1 MQRRNFRW
9 TFFHRA
15 QVLGDFHRAVFGPAH
30 GAEWSILEAF
40 LRQGGVMLG
49 ARRFRVQR
57 ERKLPLP
64 VEIEPGARQFII
76 RYFRV
81 EPGGW
86 TAIENHPHDH
96 GIFILHGRA
105 RILLGEEEVEV
116 GPRDAVYIAPHEV
129 HQLTPIGDEPLGFL
143 CIVPPKEN
151 EIG

>member
-1 MQRRNFRW
+1 MGVI
-9 TFFHRA
+9 HRYTGEEGDYNWEGAIPRGYKKDRTKNADGKVLIGKADGA
-15 QVLGDFHRAVFGPAH
+15 Q
-30 GAEWSILEAF
+30 
-40 LRQGGVMLG
+40 
-49 ARRFRVQR
+49 
-57 ERKLPLP
+57 
-64 VEIEPGARQFII
+64 QFII

-86 TAIENHPHDH
+86 TALENHPHDH

-116 GPRDAVYIAPHEV
+116 GPRDAVYIAPDEV